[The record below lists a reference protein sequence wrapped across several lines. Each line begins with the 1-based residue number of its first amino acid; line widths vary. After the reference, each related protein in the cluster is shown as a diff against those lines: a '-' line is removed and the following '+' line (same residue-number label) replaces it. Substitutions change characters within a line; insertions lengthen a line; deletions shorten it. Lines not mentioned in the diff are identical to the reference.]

1 MIRGITTPPNPLT
14 KYINLKNA
22 LETCKHGTLK
32 SKPYAHFFL
41 IDLLSGILLSP
52 MRPQTC
58 PVQMAAS
65 TITCVVQTSYKVA
78 LGAVILP
85 FMKRHFKV
93 PPESFQVLA
102 GIPAAG
108 FEENP

>member
-1 MIRGITTPPNPLT
+1 LADGGELQPASQLSWRHATDFEAAGRI
-14 KYINLKNA
+14 
-22 LETCKHGTLK
+22 
-32 SKPYAHFFL
+32 
-41 IDLLSGILLSP
+41 LLSGMLLSP

-93 PPESFQVLA
+93 PPGSFQVLA